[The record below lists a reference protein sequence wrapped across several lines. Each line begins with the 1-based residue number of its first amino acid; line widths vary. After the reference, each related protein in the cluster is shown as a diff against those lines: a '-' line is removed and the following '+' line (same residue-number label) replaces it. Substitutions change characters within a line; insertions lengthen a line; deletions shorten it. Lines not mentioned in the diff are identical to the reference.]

1 MSSTT
6 TLSSPFIPH
15 VSGAL
20 PGAGPPERRQRG
32 RPGLKRTAQLLL
44 RRGWSAGR
52 GQREEADGWVLGL
65 PLRGDGINLLQ

>member
-6 TLSSPFIPH
+6 TLSSPLIPH

-20 PGAGPPERRQRG
+20 PGAGPPECRQRG
-32 RPGLKRTAQLLL
+32 RPGPKRTAQLLP
-44 RRGWSAGR
+44 RWGWSAGR